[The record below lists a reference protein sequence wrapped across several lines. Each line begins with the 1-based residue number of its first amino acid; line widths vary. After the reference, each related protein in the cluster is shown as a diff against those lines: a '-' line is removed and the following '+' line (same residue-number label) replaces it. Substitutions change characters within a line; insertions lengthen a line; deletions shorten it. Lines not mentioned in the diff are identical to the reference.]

1 MEYLALTKTGGF
13 FLFAWIVEIM
23 GYIMSALFKFTS
35 LFGVQNI
42 GLSIILFTLV
52 VKVLMFPLTIK
63 QQKASKLMAVMQ
75 PEIQAIQNKYKGKT
89 DNDSMMKMNVETK
102 AVYEKYGTSMT
113 GGCLQLVIQLPIL
126 LALYRVIYNIPAYV
140 GSVKTH
146 FMNIVFALTG
156 VASATD
162 LADGAGASLLQFAT
176 EHGVNLKGMNAI
188 GDLTGVTGT
197 ALGNKMVDILYKMNP
212 SQWGELAG
220 AFPNAADVIHENYK
234 IIEGMNS
241 FLGINLA
248 AQPFDGSFVPNLAWL
263 IPILAGLSQYLS
275 TKLMMNT
282 NPSSAGQ
289 DENQAAQMMKS
300 MNITMPLMS
309 VFFCFTFPAAVG
321 IYWVSSSV
329 FQILQQLI
337 VNKYLNSMDL
347 DQLIA
352 ENVAKA
358 NKKREKQGLPPQQ
371 ITQNATAKLKNM
383 QIEAEKEEKK
393 RAEKLEKNEELV
405 KESTAYYNKDA
416 KPGSLAAKAG
426 MVAKYNEKHNNK

>member
-197 ALGNKMVDILYKMNP
+197 ALGNKMVDILYKINP
-212 SQWGELAG
+212 SQWGDLAG

-234 IIEGMNS
+234 VIEGMNS

-282 NPSSAGQ
+282 NPSSAG

-300 MNITMPLMS
+300 MNVTMPLMS

-321 IYWVSSSV
+321 IYWVASSV

-358 NKKREKQGLPPQQ
+358 NKKREKKGLPPQQ

-393 RAEKLEKNEELV
+393 RAEKLEKNDELV

-416 KPGSLAAKAG
+416 KPGSLASKAG